1 MGNHPYEDVALSPTT
16 RYCFLHDMLQK
27 TELGPSEGYGE
38 GIFLSWGRLA
48 CFEGQLSAL
57 VYEGRRT
64 GVSTGLAEGLGGP
77 SRRGRAG
84 HTTRVEGSEWGRRW
98 VSADKTRAA
107 PAAGIRGVSMGTDRG
122 CSEGSSS
129 SAGLTCWPWRVRPGI
144 KHRWRVP
151 FGVCRGWAEGP
162 CRAPETARSRRRPAR
177 RPRPCSEWV
186 SGGGC
191 NTGCGVAAHRLAR
204 CSLPLGFAGAE
215 PRA

>member
-1 MGNHPYEDVALSPTT
+1 MGKVSSYPGVGLHVLRGSSLPWYMSEEGRGSP
-16 RYCFLHDMLQK
+16 RGWQRGWEVLPAGA
-27 TELGPSEGYGE
+27 ELG
-38 GIFLSWGRLA
+38 
-48 CFEGQLSAL
+48 
-57 VYEGRRT
+57 
-64 GVSTGLAEGLGGP
+64 
-77 SRRGRAG
+77 
-84 HTTRVEGSEWGRRW
+84 TRWVEGSEWGRRW

-186 SGGGC
+186 SGGAC
-191 NTGCGVAAHRLAR
+191 NTGSGVAAHRLAR
-204 CSLPLGFAGAE
+204 CLLPLGFAGAE